1 MPEPGP
7 GTPGDRLEI
16 VLADD
21 HALVRGGLRRVLE
34 SEADLTVVAEAG
46 DVEGALRLTRE
57 HRPQVVVLDLNMP
70 GSSTVD
76 AIPDFLDAAPG
87 CTVLV
92 VTMDGEPSSARW
104 ALSAGARGYV
114 LKNAAETELVD
125 AVRAVSAGR
134 TYLDPSLGA
143 TLATMGETWRGPAVA
158 HLDPRRVV
166 GSQFAGYRIDAILG
180 RGGMGVVFRATDLAL
195 DRTVALK
202 QIAPEAVAD
211 PVSRDRFEREC
222 RLAAAIDHPHA
233 VQIFH
238 AGEHEGVLYLTM
250 RYIDGPNMLTLLRD
264 QGVFGSARAVSLLH
278 QLAGALDEAHRLG
291 LVHRDV
297 KPANV
302 LIENRPGGEHAFL
315 TDFGLTKPT
324 VEDSVTRTAA
334 PLGTVDY
341 IAPEQARGAE
351 VDARA
356 DVYSLGCVLFVMLT
370 GEVVFDRDGDLATLW
385 AHVHDPPPKLRS
397 IRPELPGRLE
407 QVIDRAL
414 AKDPGE
420 RPQSAGELARE
431 ASAAIG
437 PENRG

>member
-1 MPEPGP
+1 MAEPGP
-7 GTPGDRLEI
+7 GKPGKLVEI

-34 SEADLTVVAEAG
+34 AEADLTVVAEAG
-46 DVEGALRLTRE
+46 DADDALRLTRE
-57 HRPQVVVLDLNMP
+57 HQPHVVVLDLNMP
-70 GSSTVD
+70 GSSTVE
-76 AIPDFLDAAPG
+76 AIPDFLQAAPG

-114 LKNAAETELVD
+114 LKDAAEKELVD

-143 TLATMGETWRGPAVA
+143 TLATMGESSRGPSLA
-158 HLDPRRVV
+158 HVDSRRAV
-166 GSQFAGYRIDAILG
+166 GSQFAGHRIDSMLG
-180 RGGMGVVFRATDLAL
+180 RGGMGVVFKATDLAL

-211 PVSRDRFEREC
+211 PVFRDRFEREC
-222 RLAAAIDHPHA
+222 RLAAAIEHPHA

-238 AGEHEGVLYLTM
+238 AGEYDGVLYLTM
-250 RYIDGPNMLTLLRD
+250 RYIDGPNMLTRLREV
-264 QGVFGSARAVSLLH
+264 GRFEPARAVALLA

-302 LIENRPGGEHAFL
+302 LIEDRPGGEHAFL
-315 TDFGLTKPT
+315 TDFGLTKPA
-324 VEDSVTRTAA
+324 VEDSVTRTGT
-334 PLGTVDY
+334 PVGTVDY
-341 IAPEQARGAE
+341 IAPEQARGAA
-351 VDARA
+351 VDGRA
-356 DVYSLGCVLFVMLT
+356 DIYSLGCVLFVMLT
-370 GEVVFDRDGDLATLW
+370 GDGVFERDGDLATLW

-397 IRPELPGRLE
+397 IRPDLPGGLE
-407 QVIDRAL
+407 QVVDRAL
-414 AKDPGE
+414 AKDPDE
-420 RPQSAGELARE
+420 RQQSAGELARE
-431 ASAAIG
+431 AGAALAG
-437 PENRG
+437 